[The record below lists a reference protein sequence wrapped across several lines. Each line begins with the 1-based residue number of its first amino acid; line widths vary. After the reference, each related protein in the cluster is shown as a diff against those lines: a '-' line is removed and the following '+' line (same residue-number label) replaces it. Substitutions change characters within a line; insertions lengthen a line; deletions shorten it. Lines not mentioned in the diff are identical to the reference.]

1 MKNPH
6 VYFKLIPII
15 IVCIGIVITASCITV
30 INEST
35 GVTLTEVTMTTGV
48 DSEMKPIDPADV
60 FDVNTKEIHCS
71 AKLSYAPSNTKITA
85 EWIYIK
91 GVEDLQNYKID
102 EHSITTEGTRYIDMS
117 LIRPYEGWP
126 VGDYEVILSVNGAKT
141 ARAEFYV
148 R

>member
-35 GVTLTEVTMTTGV
+35 GVTLTEVTMTKGV
-48 DSEMKPIDPADV
+48 DSEMKPIDPTDV
-60 FDVNTKEIHCS
+60 FDVNIKEIHCS
-71 AKLSYAPSNTKITA
+71 VKLSNAPSNTKINA
-85 EWIYIK
+85 RWIYIK
-91 GVEDLQNYKID
+91 GVEDLQNYMID
-102 EHSITTEGTRYIDMS
+102 EYSVTTEGTRYIDMS

-126 VGDYEVILSVNGAKT
+126 VGDYEVILSVNGTET